1 MAKADD
7 VAASQTAPT
16 PQPGVEMMSVKLDLK
31 TNRKDRK
38 LLKKLESEGWEVVYR
53 RDKRLMEWGSK
64 SELTLSRRR

>member
-1 MAKADD
+1 MAKAKDI
-7 VAASQTAPT
+7 APYQTT
-16 PQPGVEMMSVKLDLK
+16 GTQPGVETMSIKLDLK

-53 RDKRLMEWGSK
+53 RDKGLMEWGSK